1 MTTIGIVYTGGTIGG
16 SGQGVITDKLG
27 QERFMSLLAE
37 KAELPKGVDIV
48 YRCPVN
54 KFSECMLPTDWPV
67 IAASIAEIAA
77 RVHGVIVLHGTDTL
91 CYTAAAA
98 AFMLG
103 GLEIPVMFT
112 GANYP
117 LLHEQT
123 DAVRNIG
130 DCFTA
135 ILSGEIPRG
144 VYVCFAGDVHIATRA
159 RKVRFTGNC
168 FESVCNEPLSQIMWR
183 ATTTLMDGRLE
194 YHSGLYADGQRD
206 YEMKVNPN
214 VSLYKIYPGFNASML
229 ADDKNDAMILE
240 LYNNGTGPYGLDD
253 RYSLEKNIRAFGKP
267 VFITSQQAGVV
278 SMDTY
283 GSSAAIADA
292 GGIAMGAMITETAVV
307 KLMWLLGC
315 GLAGDELIMAMKAD
329 IRGEMICE
337 PPEYL
342 EMMQ

>member
-1 MTTIGIVYTGGTIGG
+1 MTTIGIIYTGGTIGG
-16 SGQGVITDKLG
+16 SGQGVINDKLD
-27 QERFMSLLAE
+27 QDRFMTLLAE
-37 KAELPKGVDIV
+37 KVELPKGVDIV

-67 IAASIAEIAA
+67 IAASVAEIAPQ
-77 RVHGVIVLHGTDTL
+77 VHGVIVLHGTDTL

-103 GLEIPVMFT
+103 ELEIPVMFT

-123 DAVRNIG
+123 DAVSNIV

-144 VYVCFAGDVHIATRA
+144 VYVCFAGDVHIATRV
-159 RKVRFTGNC
+159 RKVRFADNC
-168 FESVCNEPLSQIMWR
+168 FEGAGMESVSEIMWR
-183 ATTTLMDGRLE
+183 ATTTLMDGRLQ
-194 YHSGLYADGQRD
+194 YYSGLYGSGQRA
-206 YEMKVNPN
+206 YGMKVNPN
-214 VSLYKIYPGFNASML
+214 VSLYKIYPGFNAS
-229 ADDKNDAMILE
+229 AIACDKSDAAILE

-253 RYSLEKNIRAFGKP
+253 RYSLEKNIRDCGKP
-267 VFITSQQAGVV
+267 VFITSQQDGIV

-292 GGIAMGAMITETAVV
+292 GGVALGAMITETAIV

-315 GLAGDELIMAMKAD
+315 GLAGDDLTNAMKAD
-329 IRGEMICE
+329 IRGEMICGSSD
-337 PPEYL
+337 YL
-342 EMMQ
+342 EMT